1 MHNTKKDERKSQNII
16 NFEFKCLQ
24 RKEAMIMNEQEE
36 GGIVPTQPLL
46 TVACMGIIRVIY
58 REPGGGILFIPI
70 LVLASVSLLLS
81 SSVLVAAFFFVSRK
95 IHRTVSTGSHSSGGG
110 IDDDDDKG

>member
-1 MHNTKKDERKSQNII
+1 MSRRRNGVLSR
-16 NFEFKCLQ
+16 
-24 RKEAMIMNEQEE
+24 
-36 GGIVPTQPLL
+36 QPLL

-110 IDDDDDKG
+110 IDDDDDDEGNLSLPFTTTTVVGSLVDSLCLFT